1 MNDKNQIAQSWKFL
15 NDIINKIDDPI
26 FVKDEKHRWV
36 FLNNKFCELMGR
48 PCSKVIGKTDHDFFP
63 KEQSDVFWRQDEKVF
78 NSGEADVNEEKITWQ
93 DEERIIS
100 TKKTMFE
107 DPSTGNR
114 YIVGII
120 RDITELHLARQRERE
135 NHKQVIHADRLK
147 NIGQLAAGVAHEI
160 NNPLAVLYGMIQD
173 LNEMPKSCTPEK
185 AEKMLHV
192 ARRIKEIVQS
202 LLMFSRQSESGRSEE
217 NINDVIKDVLM
228 LTSSQLARNKIELV
242 RRFSNDLPHLQV
254 SASQL
259 QQVFMNIIMNAVDA
273 MPGGGKLIIS
283 TTAANSVVRIDF
295 EDTGP
300 GIPEDIADK
309 IFLPFFSTKEV
320 GRGIGLGLSISYGII
335 EDHGGKLEVES
346 KPEGGAKF
354 SVNLP
359 VS

>member
-1 MNDKNQIAQSWKFL
+1 MNDENQSVQSWKFL
-15 NDIINKIDDPI
+15 DAIINKIDDPI

-36 FLNNKFCELMGR
+36 FLNSKFCELMGR
-48 PCSKVIGKTDHDFFP
+48 PFSELLGKTDHDFFP

-100 TKKTMFE
+100 TKKTLLH
-107 DPSTGNR
+107 DPLSGKR
-114 YIVGII
+114 FIIGII
-120 RDITELHLARQRERE
+120 RDITELYLAQQRERE
-135 NHKQVIHADRLK
+135 NQKQIIHADRLK

-160 NNPLAVLYGMIQD
+160 NNPLAVLYNMIQD
-173 LNEMPKSCTPEK
+173 LNEMPQSCSPQK

-202 LLMFSRQSESGRSEE
+202 LLMFSRQSESGRSDE

-242 RRFSNDLPHLQV
+242 LRFANDLPQLRLSH
-254 SASQL
+254 SQL
-259 QQVFMNIIMNAVDA
+259 QQVFMNIIMNAIDA
-273 MPGGGKLIIS
+273 MPGGGKLIIR
-283 TTAANSVVRIDF
+283 TTAVNSIVKIEF
-295 EDTGP
+295 EDTGH

-335 EDHGGKLEVES
+335 EDHGGRLEVES
-346 KPEGGAKF
+346 KPGKGAIF
-354 SVNLP
+354 TINLP
-359 VS
+359 IS